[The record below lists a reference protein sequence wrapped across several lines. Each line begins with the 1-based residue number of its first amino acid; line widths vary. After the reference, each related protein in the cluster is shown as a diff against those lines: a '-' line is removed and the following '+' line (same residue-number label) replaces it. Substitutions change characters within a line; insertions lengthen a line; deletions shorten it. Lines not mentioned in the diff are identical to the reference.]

1 MRLYRNETDLKKDS
15 RLHYLLNQRKA
26 PLSEEGMR
34 LALTDLTLYLTNDI
48 EFAGAVYLKNTEGD
62 LTLADLDKADM
73 MEGTDGERYLPV
85 FTTVEELRKFKP
97 ELKNGE
103 SLCLFDK
110 QDLLDFLNGNE
121 KVAAVVV
128 NPMNDDLL
136 LYRVQL
142 SNMISLAKQKTSDT
156 AA

>member
-1 MRLYRNETDLKKDS
+1 MRLYKNENDLCKDQKLE
-15 RLHYLLNQRKA
+15 RLLNQRKA

-34 LALTDLTLYLTNDI
+34 LALTDLTLYLTNAI
-48 EFAGAVYLKNTEGD
+48 EFAGAVYLKTTEGK

-85 FTTVEELRKFKP
+85 FTSIEELKKFKP
-97 ELKNGE
+97 DLKPGE
-103 SLCLFDK
+103 CIALFDK

-121 KVAAVVV
+121 KIAAIVV

-142 SNMISLAKQKTSDT
+142 SNMISLAKQKASS